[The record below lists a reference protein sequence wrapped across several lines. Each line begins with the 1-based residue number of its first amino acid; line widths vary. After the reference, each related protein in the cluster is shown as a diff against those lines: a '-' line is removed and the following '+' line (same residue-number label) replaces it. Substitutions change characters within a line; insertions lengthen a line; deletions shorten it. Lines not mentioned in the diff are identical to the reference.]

1 MLFIHASCLMPLAYN
16 KAGSNPTYSIAY
28 RLTPHAYFWCAMS
41 IRVRFAPSPTGYL
54 HIGGVRTALYNFLFA
69 RQNKGAFVL
78 RIEDTDS
85 ERSDTTFTESILRSM
100 DWLGLKPDEGPGINE
115 KFSPYYQSERKQK
128 GIYKEYADK
137 LLADGKAYYCYC
149 TPEELDAKRKQAMTE
164 KKPPRYDGT
173 CRNQGA
179 GGREQGAGKKVVRFK
194 NDNEGAILLN
204 DLIRGEISFD
214 KKNLDDFIIVKSDG
228 LPVYNFACVVD
239 DALMEIS
246 HVIRGD
252 DHISNT
258 PRQILLYEALGF
270 PLPQFAHIP
279 MILGSDK
286 ARLSKRHGATSVE
299 AYKEDG
305 YLPEAMLNFL
315 ARLGWAYDDKQEIFS
330 MAELI
335 EKFSLEAVSKNPAVF
350 NPEKLLWL
358 NSHYIMQKADDALA
372 NMILEVLE
380 SQGMV
385 KGTGYRVQ
393 GAGKEKEVILKAIP
407 LIKERMKTLKE
418 AAALLDFFFVDEV
431 KIDEQAKQK
440 FLTKPE
446 TLAALKDMAHL
457 LSDTEP
463 FTHAELETRIRQ
475 FVDEKKIKLKDI
487 LQPLRVI
494 LTGKSVSPP
503 LLESMEILGKET
515 TLARLNKFLAETR

>member
-1 MLFIHASCLMPLAYN
+1 ME
-16 KAGSNPTYSIAY
+16 SNV
-28 RLTPHAYFWCAMS
+28 
-41 IRVRFAPSPTGYL
+41 RVRFAPSPTGYL
-54 HIGGVRTALYNFLFA
+54 HLGGVRTALYNFLFA
-69 RQNKGAFVL
+69 RNMKGAFVL
-78 RIEDTDS
+78 RIEDTDA
-85 ERSDTTFTESILRSM
+85 ERSDTAFTENILRSM
-100 DWLGLKPDEGPGINE
+100 DWLGLKPDEGPNINE
-115 KFSPYYQSERKQK
+115 KFGPYYQGERKKK
-128 GIYKEYADK
+128 GIYKEFADK
-137 LLADGKAYYCYC
+137 LLAEEKAYYCTC
-149 TPEELDAKRKQAMTE
+149 TPEELDAKRKQAMAE
-164 KKPPRYDGT
+164 KRPPRYDGT
-173 CRNQGA
+173 CRNLATGN
-179 GGREQGAGKKVVRFK
+179 REQATGERKVIRFK
-194 NDNEGAILLN
+194 NDGDGSIVMN

-299 AYKEDG
+299 AYKDEG

-330 MAELI
+330 MEELI
-335 EKFSLEAVSKNPAVF
+335 GKFSLEAVSKNPAVF

-358 NSHYIMQKADDALA
+358 NSHYIMQKSDEQLVD
-372 NMILEVLE
+372 MILESRSQE
-380 SQGMV
+380 S
-385 KGTGYRVQ
+385 
-393 GAGKEKEVILKAIP
+393 EVRSQNEREVVLKAVP

-418 AAALLDFFFVDEV
+418 AAALLDFFFADEV

-457 LSDTEP
+457 LTATEP
-463 FTHAELETRIRQ
+463 FTHTELGMRIKAFAQ
-475 FVDEKKIKLKDI
+475 EKNLKLKDI

-494 LTGKSVSPP
+494 LTGKTVSPP
-503 LLESMEILGKET
+503 LLESMEILGKEA
-515 TLARLNKFLAETR
+515 TLARLNKFLS

>member
-1 MLFIHASCLMPLAYN
+1 M
-16 KAGSNPTYSIAY
+16 
-28 RLTPHAYFWCAMS
+28 

-69 RQNKGAFVL
+69 RKSHGAFVL
-78 RIEDTDS
+78 RIEDTDA
-85 ERSDTTFTESILRSM
+85 ERSDTAFTESILRSM

-115 KFSPYYQSERKQK
+115 KFGPYYQSERKQK
-128 GIYKEYADK
+128 GIYKEHADK
-137 LLADGKAYYCYC
+137 LLAEGKAYYCYC
-149 TPEELDAKRKQAMTE
+149 TPEELDAKRKQALAE

-173 CRNQGA
+173 CRKQGA
-179 GGREQGAGKKVVRFK
+179 GSRGQGAGERKVIRFK
-194 NDNEGAILLN
+194 NDNEGSIVLN

-258 PRQILLYEALGF
+258 PRQILLYETLGF

-299 AYKEDG
+299 AYKDDG

-315 ARLGWAYDDKQEIFS
+315 VRLGWAYDDKQEIFS
-330 MAELI
+330 MDELI

-358 NSHYIMQKADDALA
+358 NSHYIMQKSDEELA
-372 NMILEVLE
+372 R
-380 SQGMV
+380 MV
-385 KGTGYRVQ
+385 F
-393 GAGKEKEVILKAIP
+393 EILKKEGIISPTQTRGFYIARETGILPKETVAPKKLINAIP

-418 AAALLDFFFVDEV
+418 AASLLDFFFVDEV

-446 TLAALKDMAHL
+446 TLAALKDMSEL
-457 LSDTEP
+457 LSATEP
-463 FTHAELETRIRQ
+463 FTHTELETRIRQ

-494 LTGKSVSPP
+494 LTGKTISPP
-503 LLESMEILGKET
+503 LLESMEILGKEK
-515 TLARLNKFLAETR
+515 TLERLNKFLS